1 MKKIIALLLAAV
13 MVLGLA
19 ACAGKPAD
27 TTPSGDTKPAD
38 TKTTDSTT
46 KATEPAAAATGS
58 VYYLNFKPEADQAWQ
73 DLAKLYTE
81 KTGVKVTVV
90 TAASGTYND
99 TLTAEMDK
107 SAAPTMFQVG
117 NQGAVE
123 SWGDYCLDL
132 RDTDV
137 YKEMT
142 TDSFNLYN
150 DAGEAVSI
158 GYCYEAF
165 GIIVNKA
172 LLKQAGYELSDITN
186 FETLKKV
193 ADDIHARAGELGFDA
208 FTSAGLDGSSS
219 WRFSGHLANM
229 PLYYQ
234 FRDNNVTKKPAT
246 ITNAYLE
253 NYKFHNPSLS
263 DLKTITGPGG
273 ALEALQEAKAAGK
286 IGHIGLTAH
295 STAVFAKALEMDW
308 VETVMFPYNIVESQG
323 EDLIRQCGEQNVGFI
338 CMKPLAGGAIENATL
353 ALRYILTNPDV
364 TVAIPGMAAEGEL
377 AQNLAAAGDASPL
390 SDGEKAEMQAI
401 RDSLG
406 TQFCRRCNYCAPC
419 SVGISIPSVFLM
431 DGYLSRYG
439 LADWA
444 RERYNAMAMK
454 AGDCIGCGECE
465 KRCPY
470 HLPIREMMQKA
481 KAHFGA

>member
-38 TKTTDSTT
+38 TKATESTT

-107 SAAPTMFQVG
+107 SAAPTLFQVG

-142 TDSFNLYN
+142 TDSFNLHN
-150 DAGEAVSI
+150 DAGEVVSI

-186 FETLKKV
+186 FETL
-193 ADDIHARAGELGFDA
+193 
-208 FTSAGLDGSSS
+208 
-219 WRFSGHLANM
+219 
-229 PLYYQ
+229 
-234 FRDNNVTKKPAT
+234 
-246 ITNAYLE
+246 
-253 NYKFHNPSLS
+253 
-263 DLKTITGPGG
+263 
-273 ALEALQEAKAAGK
+273 
-286 IGHIGLTAH
+286 
-295 STAVFAKALEMDW
+295 
-308 VETVMFPYNIVESQG
+308 
-323 EDLIRQCGEQNVGFI
+323 
-338 CMKPLAGGAIENATL
+338 
-353 ALRYILTNPDV
+353 
-364 TVAIPGMAAEGEL
+364 
-377 AQNLAAAGDASPL
+377 
-390 SDGEKAEMQAI
+390 
-401 RDSLG
+401 
-406 TQFCRRCNYCAPC
+406 
-419 SVGISIPSVFLM
+419 
-431 DGYLSRYG
+431 
-439 LADWA
+439 
-444 RERYNAMAMK
+444 
-454 AGDCIGCGECE
+454 
-465 KRCPY
+465 
-470 HLPIREMMQKA
+470 
-481 KAHFGA
+481 